1 MIISKEIK
9 LTSITI
15 VVVKFDEVTK
25 EIEIGVSPSAEHE
38 KHAIAVPV
46 R

>member
-1 MIISKEIK
+1 MIITKEIK

-15 VVVKFDEVTK
+15 VVLKFDEVSK
-25 EIEIGVSPSAEHE
+25 EIEIDVSPNAEHE
-38 KHAIAVPV
+38 KHALAVPV